1 MLTGA
6 TFGVM
11 DKCGS
16 DGSENAEDDTGK
28 VEELLGVR
36 VTLRRSSYN
45 LEDIERSCTVRR
57 TAVTA
62 HAQRV
67 LLSHYAVGKVPG
79 DAELVHIQ
87 SCKAPALEHGE
98 TDGERP
104 DALLLSSS
112 G

>member
-57 TAVTA
+57 TAVTV

-67 LLSHYAVGKVPG
+67 LLSHYAVGKVLG

-98 TDGERP
+98 TDGERQ